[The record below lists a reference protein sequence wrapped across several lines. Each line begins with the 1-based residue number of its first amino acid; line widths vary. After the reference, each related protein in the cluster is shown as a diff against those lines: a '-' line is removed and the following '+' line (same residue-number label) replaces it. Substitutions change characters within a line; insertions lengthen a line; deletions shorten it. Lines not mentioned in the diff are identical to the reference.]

1 MVRVKGLEPSRLAA
15 RASKTRVSASF
26 TIPATIIMLPYINLF
41 VNSFYGIDTIFLFYY
56 FQQQSPPFRA
66 IRKEGDIMST
76 YEEFMVI
83 LTVNL
88 LIAAILNYKK

>member
-41 VNSFYGIDTIFLFYY
+41 VNSFYKLLKIFL
-56 FQQQSPPFRA
+56 
-66 IRKEGDIMST
+66 
-76 YEEFMVI
+76 
-83 LTVNL
+83 
-88 LIAAILNYKK
+88 